1 MCKSM
6 SGTPGNISRIIRM
19 QDLTLPAFQPVN
31 VRQRKSDI
39 VFLARELLQC
49 THSYVFIC
57 CPFHCGGFL
66 SPSLYLFSILK
77 AFDCITQYGSLLVY
91 SFMIRLSL
99 WLSGLVGNAAG
110 LCCWNE
116 WLIHLFMLIVCACV
130 DKMINVIQNNNCRRK
145 KKSSHPGWM
154 TVTVN

>member
-1 MCKSM
+1 MG
-6 SGTPGNISRIIRM
+6 GTLGNISRIIRM
-19 QDLTLPAFQPVN
+19 LDLTLPAFQPVN

-39 VFLARELLQC
+39 VFLARELLQR
-49 THSYVFIC
+49 THSCVFIC
-57 CPFHCGGFL
+57 CPFHCGWFL

-77 AFDCITQYGSLLVY
+77 AFDYITQYRSLLVY
-91 SFMIRLSL
+91 YFMICISP

-116 WLIHLFMLIVCACV
+116 WLIIYLCWLYVCV

-145 KKSSHPGWM
+145 KVVFQVEWPLQLIK
-154 TVTVN
+154 